1 MRYLIGEIRFA
12 LKIEMGKKSER
23 KKCQWVFAC
32 LLANNDT
39 VSSVIVSQNFLI
51 SISLPK
57 NIFFSNLLH
66 VMSKRIDSK
75 HQKSVTHVNCSR
87 IDHISDLIGDF

>member
-32 LLANNDT
+32 QLANNDT
-39 VSSVIVSQNFLI
+39 VLSVIVSQNFLI
-51 SISLPK
+51 
-57 NIFFSNLLH
+57 IFLL
-66 VMSKRIDSK
+66 
-75 HQKSVTHVNCSR
+75 
-87 IDHISDLIGDF
+87 F